1 MTSISSA
8 AGTPRNTHWLIQA
21 AVAAAI
27 ASSFAVTANAADPAA
42 GSELQ
47 EVTVTGSRIVRR
59 DTESTSPLMTVDK
72 EVLEKSAFISIEQSL
87 NELPQFMAGGALFG
101 AGAVTGLTAAG
112 DVAGSAGTGNMFDTA
127 RPVDNARVGQYTPGA
142 AIAQPAR
149 PGRESIAD
157 AD

>member
-8 AGTPRNTHWLIQA
+8 TGAPVRNTHWLIQA

-27 ASSFAVTANAADPAA
+27 ASSFAVPAMAAEPAA
-42 GSELQ
+42 ATELQ

-59 DTESTSPLMTVDK
+59 DTETTSPLMTVDK

-127 RPVDNARVGQYTPGA
+127 RPVDNARVGQFTPGA
-142 AIAQPAR
+142 AVL
-149 PGRESIAD
+149 
-157 AD
+157 